1 MKREFSENLRR
12 FMEEKG
18 VNVIQLSEMTGI
30 HMRLLYRY
38 RSPKMMETVDPSAYT
53 LKLIANALGVSM
65 DDLYGDV

>member
-18 VNVIQLSEMTGI
+18 VNVIQLSEMMGI

-38 RSPKMMETVDPSAYT
+38 RSPKMMETVDPSAYN
-53 LKLIANALGVSM
+53 LKLIATALGVSM